1 MCIRDSF
8 YPDHFNINDTM
19 LEFDDNYD
27 ILLTEKE
34 LVKIT
39 NMENTKIFYIPTEIS
54 VDEKIQNDINLKLNY

>member
-1 MCIRDSF
+1 
-8 YPDHFNINDTM
+8 M